1 MDAVNI
7 RPCRQDECAAV
18 LGLWRE
24 AGATP
29 SMTDDIEQLTRLV
42 NEHGD
47 LFLVAEKDSRVV
59 GSIIAGWDGW
69 RGNMY
74 RLAVLPEHRRQGIAK
89 DLVREAERRL
99 YARGARRISILVE
112 YEDVLA
118 IAFWDSVKDTGYMPD
133 PRMKRY
139 VKTL

>member
-1 MDAVNI
+1 MSAVNI
-7 RPCRQDECAAV
+7 RPCRRDECAAV
-18 LGLWRE
+18 LELWRE

-29 SMTDDIEQLTRLV
+29 SATDDTEQLAGLV

-47 LFLVAEKDSRVV
+47 LFLVAEKNSRIV

-69 RGNMY
+69 RGTMY
-74 RLAVLPEHRRQGIAK
+74 RLVVLPEHRRQGIAK
-89 DLVREAERRL
+89 NLVREAERRL
-99 YARGARRISILVE
+99 YARGARRVSILVE
-112 YEDVLA
+112 HEDVLA
-118 IAFWDSVKDTGYMPD
+118 TAFWDSAGDTGYVPD